1 MTMRILATLGVAF
14 IALICSAHVGSPTVW
29 FSGEAGPYAVRII
42 VRPPEV
48 IPGLADITVHAPVG
62 VRVFVT
68 PSRWDSGAEG
78 APPPDEALPVP
89 GAAGTYS
96 AQLWLMAR
104 GAYRIAVTLEGASG
118 TGEVIVPVDAV
129 ATTRLEMSQA
139 TAIGLILAG
148 LFLFAGLLTI
158 VHAGTREGV
167 LAPGAQPDD
176 ARRRRARL
184 VTAGSALL
192 ISVLLFGGWRWWSAV
207 DAAARARLD
216 RPWSSSVVVDAT
228 PGAARA
234 LRFAITDSLW
244 IMRNDGDWLQRNN
257 RYARPPLIP
266 DHGKLMHLFLVRE
279 PAMDAFAHVHP
290 VTRDSARFDATLP
303 QLPAGRYS
311 VYADVVL
318 ANGSVQTMVD
328 TVDVPDDTS
337 ATLDAGDAAPSPD
350 PDDAMWLGG
359 AAGTLVSP
367 TNEFADGTRLELAA
381 AGELIA
387 EGELELAVRA
397 TRSGAPLV
405 LEPYMGMNGHAMIRR
420 DDGTVFVHLHPLG
433 TISTAAQRALA
444 AGVDADPGDS
454 GAAHGAHDA
463 AAGAGNVVTFPYAFP
478 QAGNYRIWVQVRVDG
493 VVRTGAWDVNVEAP
507 AS

>member
-1 MTMRILATLGVAF
+1 MRTRIRATLGVAF
-14 IALICSAHVGSPTVW
+14 SALICSAHVGSPTVW
-29 FSGEAGPYAVRII
+29 FSGEAGPYAVRVI

-48 IPGLADITVHAPVG
+48 IPGLADITVHAPAG

-68 PSRWDSGAEG
+68 PSRWDSGAQG

-104 GAYRIAVTLEGASG
+104 GAYRISVTVEGASG
-118 TGEVIVPVDAV
+118 TGDVIVPVDAV

-139 TAIGLILAG
+139 TAVGLIFAG

-158 VHAGTREGV
+158 VHAGTRESV

-184 VTAGSALL
+184 ATAGSALL
-192 ISVLLFGGWRWWSAV
+192 VSVLLFGGWSWWSAV

-216 RPWSSSVVVDAT
+216 RPWSSSVFVDAT
-228 PGAARA
+228 PNGTRA

-244 IMRNDGDWLQRNN
+244 IMRNNGDWLQRNN

-266 DHGKLMHLFLVRE
+266 DHGKLMHMFLVRE

-290 VTRDSARFDATLP
+290 VSSDSARFDATLP
-303 QLPAGRYS
+303 ELPAGRYS

-328 TVDVPDDTS
+328 TVEVPDIG
-337 ATLDAGDAAPSPD
+337 TLEAGDAAPSPD

-359 AAGTLVSP
+359 AAGTLISP
-367 TNEFADGTRLELAA
+367 VNEFADGTRLELAV
-381 AGELIA
+381 AGELMA

-397 TRSGAPLV
+397 TRGGAPLA

-420 DDGTVFVHLHPLG
+420 DDGSVFVHLHPLG
-433 TISTAAQRALA
+433 TISTAAQRALS
-444 AGVDADPGDS
+444 AGVDADAGDPGTT
-454 GAAHGAHDA
+454 HGAHDA

-478 QAGNYRIWVQVRVDG
+478 QPGSYRIWVQVRIDG
-493 VVRTGAWDVNVEAP
+493 AVRTGAWDVQVEEP
-507 AS
+507 GS